1 MTLAE
6 RRNVVN
12 IILICFHEMFY
23 RIFLSLNVLKTRF
36 FFVNFFDSFYQ
47 EFFDHRMTQPIF
59 AGRYTLETLNQGRH
73 LLLSYSA
80 VSHSTYLDLW

>member
-6 RRNVVN
+6 RPNVIN
-12 IILICFHEMFY
+12 IILICFYEMFY
-23 RIFLSLNVLKTRF
+23 RIFLSLSVLKTRF

-59 AGRYTLETLNQGRH
+59 AGRYTLETLNQSRH

-80 VSHSTYLDLW
+80 VSHSTDLDLW